1 MIFNSFNFII
11 LFPFIFLL
19 YYAIPAKYTK
29 ARNSYLLIVSYL
41 LYLQWKPIYALIL
54 LGITLV
60 TYYIA
65 LLITNN
71 TQKKKRKTLIS
82 FGVILSLLPLTFFKY
97 FNFINECISEGL
109 SVIGLNFNL
118 PGLNWAIPIGI
129 SFYTFQAL

>member
-71 TQKKKRKTLIS
+71 TQKKNEKFAYFFTRHS
-82 FGVILSLLPLTFFKY
+82 F
-97 FNFINECISEGL
+97 
-109 SVIGLNFNL
+109 
-118 PGLNWAIPIGI
+118 
-129 SFYTFQAL
+129 

>member
-19 YYAIPAKYTK
+19 YYTIPAKYTK

-71 TQKKKRKTLIS
+71 TQKKKTKNFDFVRSNTIITS
-82 FGVILSLLPLTFFKY
+82 TYIL
-97 FNFINECISEGL
+97 
-109 SVIGLNFNL
+109 
-118 PGLNWAIPIGI
+118 
-129 SFYTFQAL
+129 

>member
-19 YYAIPAKYTK
+19 YYTIPAKYTK

-71 TQKKKRKTLIS
+71 TQKKNEKFAYFFYSS
-82 FGVILSLLPLTFFKY
+82 FFLT
-97 FNFINECISEGL
+97 
-109 SVIGLNFNL
+109 
-118 PGLNWAIPIGI
+118 
-129 SFYTFQAL
+129 

>member
-118 PGLNWAIPIGI
+118 PGLN
-129 SFYTFQAL
+129 

>member
-71 TQKKKRKTLIS
+71 TQKKKRKICLLFLLI
-82 FGVILSLLPLTFFKY
+82 ILFEVGEHCNNCTYNSRNATNDCNNCQNKF
-97 FNFINECISEGL
+97 
-109 SVIGLNFNL
+109 
-118 PGLNWAIPIGI
+118 
-129 SFYTFQAL
+129 